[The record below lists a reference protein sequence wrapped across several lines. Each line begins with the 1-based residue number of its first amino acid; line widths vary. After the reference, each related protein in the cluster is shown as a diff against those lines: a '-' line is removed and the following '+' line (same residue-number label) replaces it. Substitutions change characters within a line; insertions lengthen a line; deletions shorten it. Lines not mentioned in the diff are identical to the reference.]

1 MFPLLPRQCA
11 IRIASGR
18 RRRGCR
24 TNESCAGMN
33 HVREGELTD
42 ADDLVR
48 YRKSKRSRQSHTVR
62 GAYCAS
68 KIRMYTV
75 VSQSQR
81 AEKDK
86 KERVTDRQT
95 ERQTD
100 RESSTRHSETESQ

>member
-1 MFPLLPRQCA
+1 MLM
-11 IRIASGR
+11 
-18 RRRGCR
+18 
-24 TNESCAGMN
+24 TY
-33 HVREGELTD
+33 
-42 ADDLVR
+42 LVR

-68 KIRMYTV
+68 KIRVYRV

-86 KERVTDRQT
+86 RERVTDRQTDRQKDKKT

-100 RESSTRHSETESQ
+100 RESSTRHSETERQG